1 MFKNLETAHAAFSD
15 YAPDALRE
23 VIAALLLQ
31 VTVLVPNEGQDKMS
45 LTFVGGAPIMSKDL
59 LWPLPAL
66 PYDAGSFAKRG
77 GQHHSQAF
85 RDTLEGG
92 LPYVFFGQ
100 VDLSVLPESDLPN
113 TGRLLFFYDMGE
125 GMWENS
131 AQSAKVIWDQSP
143 TDELIEFPLNK
154 TLITA
159 ETDWNSEA
167 RAYVPEPFVMDDVVR
182 QMMIDAGVSEE
193 DVDAMGDVEVSRPEY
208 EDSRRYFGLKRLMQA
223 EQQYQTPTPSNLEW
237 DDFAQLIVSSS
248 AQTLTVEELADL
260 YSEAEI
266 EYEYRAPFQV
276 LGLPSPEQ
284 DDPRRE
290 YPSLNQE
297 TPVLRLLFQVSLSDW
312 WQDENTEGTVYFL
325 IRDSDLKA
333 HDFDAVIAIYQQT

>member
-1 MFKNLETAHAAFSD
+1 MFENLEAAHAAFSD
-15 YAPDALRE
+15 FAPDALRE

-31 VTVLVPNEGQDKMS
+31 VTVLVPSEDQDKRS

-59 LWPLPAL
+59 LWPMPAL
-66 PYDAGSFAKRG
+66 PYDAESFAQRG
-77 GQHHSQAF
+77 GQNHSQAF

-113 TGRLLFFYDMGE
+113 TGRLLFFYDMAE

-143 TDELIEFPLNK
+143 TDELIEFPLNE
-154 TLITA
+154 TLIKA
-159 ETDWNSEA
+159 EADWNSEA

-182 QMMIDAGVSEE
+182 KMMIDAGISEE
-193 DVDAMGDVEVSRPEY
+193 DVNAMGDVEVSLPDY
-208 EDSRRYFGLKRLMQA
+208 EDRRIYVGPKRLMQV
-223 EQQYQTPTPSNLEW
+223 EQQYQTPTPFNLEW
-237 DDFAQLIVSSS
+237 GYFAQAVVGSSP
-248 AQTLTVEELADL
+248 QTLTVEELADL
-260 YSEAEI
+260 YTDAEI
-266 EYEYRAPFQV
+266 EYEYRAPFQL

-290 YPSLNQE
+290 PPTLNQE
-297 TPVLRLLFQVSLSDW
+297 SQFLRLLFQVSLSDW
-312 WQDENTEGTVYFL
+312 WKDENTEGTVYFL

-333 HDFDAVIAIYQQT
+333 HNFDAVIAIYQQT